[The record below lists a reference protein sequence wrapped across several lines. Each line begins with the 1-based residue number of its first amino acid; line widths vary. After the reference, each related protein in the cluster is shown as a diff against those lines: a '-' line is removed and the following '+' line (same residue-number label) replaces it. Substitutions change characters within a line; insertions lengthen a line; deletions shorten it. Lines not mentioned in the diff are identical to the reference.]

1 MAADTRDISGQPEQP
16 LLSSCQVPIIS
27 KLPKVDTAEDAIFL
41 GGDLEDPLQEN
52 AGVHCGKGA
61 STAKVPD
68 SMSYT
73 TQPSGNFQKC
83 WEWKSLKE
91 LTELD
96 CAQLRLLCSKLSHL
110 IRQRSSDLA
119 PLLEEHHNL
128 QEEID
133 ARNVVIQ
140 QLLKLTCQHMELP
153 RRPIQ
158 MSVIFPES
166 KAGESSVD
174 AASYE

>member
-1 MAADTRDISGQPEQP
+1 MAADTRDISCQPERP

-27 KLPKVDTAEDAIFL
+27 KLPKADAAEGAIFL
-41 GGDLEDPLQEN
+41 GGNSLEEN
-52 AGVHCGKGA
+52 AGVHSGKGA
-61 STAKVPD
+61 GTAKVPD
-68 SMSYT
+68 GMSHT
-73 TQPSGNFQKC
+73 AQPSGNCQKR

-96 CAQLRLLCSKLSHL
+96 CTQLRLLCSKLSHL
-110 IRQRSSDLA
+110 IKQRSSDLA

-140 QLLKLTCQHMELP
+140 QLLKLTCQHLEFP

-166 KAGESSVD
+166 KAAESSVD